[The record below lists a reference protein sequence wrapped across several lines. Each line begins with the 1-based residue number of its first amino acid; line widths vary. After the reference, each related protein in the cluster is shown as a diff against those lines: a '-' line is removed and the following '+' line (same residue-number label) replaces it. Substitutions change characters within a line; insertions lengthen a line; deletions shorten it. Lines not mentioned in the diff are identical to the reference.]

1 MRIRILHALT
11 AFALILSGS
20 ALSSRPA
27 FAASAKAGGESFEVV
42 ETTISQVHAAYK
54 SGRLTAHQLVQA
66 YLDRIN
72 AYDKQGPKINC
83 VISLNPKALEDA
95 DRLDA
100 QFKASGMVGPMHG
113 IPVLVKDQVDA
124 AGMPTTLGS
133 VIFKDYKPPLDSF
146 VVAKLRKAGAIILGK
161 TTLGEFGGGDAYG
174 SLFGVSRNP
183 YDPERTVGG
192 SSGGSGAC
200 TSANFATVAVGEEG
214 FASIRR
220 PSSWNDLAGMRP
232 SPGITSRTGIYAGW
246 PEKTGQLGPIART
259 VEDLAKLLDGMAGY
273 DTDDPLTSL
282 GVGQI
287 PDTYTKLLDK
297 NGLKG
302 ARIGILREPMGRDS
316 EPDSEDFK
324 KVDAVFQK
332 NVAELKAAGATVI
345 DPIVIPDLKK
355 LMATRAS
362 MPGEADESI
371 RLWMSRNPESPYK
384 TLADVRNSPDIA
396 KIIPAPK
403 AAQWMHPPNADMA
416 KYYAFL
422 QARDQLAINVM
433 KVMADNKLDAIVHK
447 SVEHQ
452 PTFIKDGINPPY
464 TNEKGAPS
472 LNTFLI
478 YAASMTVPSGF
489 TTDNLPTGITFFGR
503 SFSEPTLLKLAYA
516 YEQATHHRI
525 PPKTTPALS
534 AAK

>member
-1 MRIRILHALT
+1 MRKRIQETIT
-11 AFALILSGS
+11 AFPLVLCAGLLWAQG
-20 ALSSRPA
+20 LW
-27 FAASAKAGGESFEVV
+27 AAKTAGEPFEVT
-42 ETTISQVHAAYK
+42 ETTIAKIQAAYK
-54 SGRLTAHQLVQA
+54 SGKLTAHQLVQD

-72 AYDKQGPKINC
+72 AYDKHGPQINC
-83 VISLNPKALEDA
+83 IISLNPKALEDA
-95 DRLDA
+95 DRLDV
-100 QFKASGMVGPMHG
+100 QFKTSGAVGPLHG

-133 VIFKDYKPPLDSF
+133 VVFKDYKPPLDSF
-146 VVAKLRKAGAIILGK
+146 VVARLRKAGAIILGK

-174 SLFGVSRNP
+174 SLFGVTRNP
-183 YDPERTVGG
+183 YDLERTVGG

-220 PSSWNDLAGMRP
+220 PSTWNDLVGMRP

-246 PEKTGQLGPIART
+246 PEKTGQLGPMART

-273 DTDDPLTSL
+273 DSDDPLTSL
-282 GVGQI
+282 GAGQI
-287 PDTYTKLLDK
+287 PDTYTKFLDK

-302 ARIGILREPMGRDS
+302 ARIGIIREAMGRDS
-316 EPDSEDFK
+316 EPDSQDFK
-324 KVDAVFQK
+324 KVDAVFEK
-332 NVAELKAAGATVI
+332 NIAELKAAGAIVI
-345 DPIVIPDLKK
+345 DPVVIPDLKK

-362 MPGEADESI
+362 KPGEADESI
-371 RLWMSRNPESPYK
+371 RLWMSRNPDSPYK
-384 TLADVRNSPDIA
+384 TLADVRNSPDVG
-396 KIIPAPK
+396 KIVPPPK
-403 AAQWMHPPNADMA
+403 AAQWQHPANPDMSR
-416 KYYAFL
+416 YYAFL
-422 QARDQLAINVM
+422 EARNQLEINVM

-447 SVEHQ
+447 AIEHQ
-452 PTFIKDGINPPY
+452 PTLIKDGINPPY

-478 YAASMTVPSGF
+478 YAASVTVPSGF

-525 PPKTTPALS
+525 PPKTTPPLS